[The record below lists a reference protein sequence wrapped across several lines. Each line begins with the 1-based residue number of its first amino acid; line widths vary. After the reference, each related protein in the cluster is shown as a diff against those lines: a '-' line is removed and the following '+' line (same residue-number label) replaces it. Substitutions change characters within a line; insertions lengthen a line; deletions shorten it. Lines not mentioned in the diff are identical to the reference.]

1 MWASASL
8 LTHGIL
14 AKGRRVADEAVPWR
28 LQAVQ
33 VGIKCAKQFFIM
45 LLPPF
50 FFLFL
55 FTLSSPGLGQES
67 MQSNYLLLPDA
78 QPRVPHI
85 RFPNMCSSI
94 CKLPTFTCQT
104 ARLKASIQITE
115 LPGEGLSHHF
125 ASQT

>member
-1 MWASASL
+1 METTGCASWYQMCQTIFHYAPTS
-8 LTHGIL
+8 
-14 AKGRRVADEAVPWR
+14 
-28 LQAVQ
+28 
-33 VGIKCAKQFFIM
+33 F
-45 LLPPF
+45 F
-50 FFLFL
+50 FFLFP